1 AYRASSLNT
10 AEHFGLRDRGRIAS
24 GYLADI
30 VLLSD
35 LKKCTVHSVIKDGQL
50 VTGDL
55 FAVRQ
60 TVVTVGFGSLKL
72 KIVSA
77 ADFCVPDKRQQVW
90 VGGLI
95 PDQIVTRALRATLT
109 ANDRGELQSDLNR
122 DILKLAVLERHGIN
136 GNIALGW
143 VHGFGIKKGA
153 IASTH
158 GHDSHN

>member
-1 AYRASSLNT
+1 IIARLGTVCKDVPKLVKLMNPVTGHRVGLCTDDLKVADIVCHGDINNAVRTAIVHGADVLSAYRASSLNT

-77 ADFCVPDKRQQVW
+77 ADFVVPDKRQQVW

-95 PDQIVTRALRATLT
+95 PDQ
-109 ANDRGELQSDLNR
+109 
-122 DILKLAVLERHGIN
+122 
-136 GNIALGW
+136 
-143 VHGFGIKKGA
+143 
-153 IASTH
+153 
-158 GHDSHN
+158 